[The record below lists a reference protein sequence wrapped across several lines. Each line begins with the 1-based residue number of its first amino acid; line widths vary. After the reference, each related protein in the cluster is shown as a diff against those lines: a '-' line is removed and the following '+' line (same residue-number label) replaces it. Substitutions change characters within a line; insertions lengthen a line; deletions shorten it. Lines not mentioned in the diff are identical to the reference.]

1 MSLWGIVLAASALAF
16 VTKAAGH
23 VVPARWLEGGRI
35 SRGMALMPAALL
47 AALVA
52 VQGVIG
58 SGGRFTV
65 DARLGALAVAAIAL
79 RLKAPF
85 IVVVLLGALT
95 ASGLRAMGLP

>member
-16 VTKAAGH
+16 ATKAAGH
-23 VVPARWLEGGRI
+23 IVPARWLEGDRI

-58 SGGRFTV
+58 SGGRLV
-65 DARLGALAVAAIAL
+65 IDSRLGALAVAAVAL
-79 RLKAPF
+79 RFKAPF
-85 IVVVLLGALT
+85 FVVVVLGALT
-95 ASGLRAMGLP
+95 AAALRAIGLP